1 MLCFCSWCIATSHTR
16 DFIYIYIA
24 MTHHTSGGVELAV
37 GYAAK
42 VAAAASVVF
51 GAVSDGP
58 EGVQQN
64 LQRVKG

>member
-1 MLCFCSWCIATSHTR
+1 MCSASAAGVLQLLTR
-16 DFIYIYIA
+16 DFVYIA

>member
-1 MLCFCSWCIATSHTR
+1 
-16 DFIYIYIA
+16 

-58 EGVQQN
+58 EGIQQN
-64 LQRVKG
+64 LQGVKG

>member
-1 MLCFCSWCIATSHTR
+1 MP
-16 DFIYIYIA
+16 
-24 MTHHTSGGVELAV
+24 HHASGGVQLSV
-37 GYAAK
+37 RYAAE

-58 EGVQQN
+58 KRVQEN